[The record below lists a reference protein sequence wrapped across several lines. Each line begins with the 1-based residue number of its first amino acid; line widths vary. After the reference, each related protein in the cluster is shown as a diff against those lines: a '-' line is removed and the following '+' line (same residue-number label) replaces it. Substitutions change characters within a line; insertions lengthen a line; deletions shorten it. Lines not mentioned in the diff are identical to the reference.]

1 MNNRIRIPGESI
13 DFKTEKKHALK
24 VARQLCYKPII
35 IAQIQNATTSMQI
48 SRALRAGRA
57 M

>member
-1 MNNRIRIPGESI
+1 MEARTFVDKKVS
-13 DFKTEKKHALK
+13 FSKEKKDALK
-24 VARQLCYKPII
+24 IARQLCYKPII